1 MGAFLK
7 KQSVERTECESCQ
20 SSIDAAALNLVS
32 GLANIIDAAVSSVD
46 ELQTTKKVPVTNE
59 TKLDDE
65 GADDVNATK
74 AMKREVLEK
83 V

>member
-46 ELQTTKKVPVTNE
+46 ELQTTKVPVTNE